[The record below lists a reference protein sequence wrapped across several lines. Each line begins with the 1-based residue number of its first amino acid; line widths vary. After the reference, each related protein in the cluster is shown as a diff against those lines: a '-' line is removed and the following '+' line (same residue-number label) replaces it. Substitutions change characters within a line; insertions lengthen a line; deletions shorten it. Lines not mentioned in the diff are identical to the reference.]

1 MYLSEEL
8 DSPSCFIS
16 DFLPNRWKWCTL
28 RRLIFGCWNRTVCSE
43 CFVLSWSLW
52 ASCWEHWTNCSVDC
66 CSIVSLTWLATSSMQ
81 ECKLW
86 PQKWKCR
93 NACGVCPSVLH
104 SCDIFITEDS
114 LFGHVTSIFS
124 SLPLPPPDKNFE
136 DDDSV
141 DGGRSSSS
149 SKGASLS
156 GRKPVSMG
164 SFRRPSS
171 ASSAKSAGQSRRVTD
186 RICIKTASGQEVA
199 RSVELYKCRVL
210 WYLIKKQWQQAGS
223 HITTM
228 HNGII
233 SKATVE

>member
-1 MYLSEEL
+1 MILFSCKKLLSFWKTRFPQL
-8 DSPSCFIS
+8 FY
-16 DFLPNRWKWCTL
+16 FNRWKSCTL
-28 RRLIFGCWNRTVCSE
+28 RGLIFGCWNQTVCSE

-52 ASCWEHWTNCSVDC
+52 ASCWEHWTNCLVDC

-86 PQKWKCR
+86 PQKWKWR
-93 NACGVCPSVLH
+93 NACRVCPSVLH

-114 LFGHVTSIFS
+114 LFSHVTSVFP

-171 ASSAKSAGQSRRVTD
+171 ASSAKSAGQSCRRMTGYVQHPNSI
-186 RICIKTASGQEVA
+186 RGRKLQEV
-199 RSVELYKCRVL
+199 
-210 WYLIKKQWQQAGS
+210 
-223 HITTM
+223 
-228 HNGII
+228 
-233 SKATVE
+233 